1 MNSIDL
7 TSRTIGQTM
16 HDTYCQK
23 ICGPTMPIDFT
34 SSTASTNSV
43 IDACEKKENVIVS
56 QEQDAYKIKK
66 RNTNYRKY
74 T

>member
-1 MNSIDL
+1 
-7 TSRTIGQTM
+7 
-16 HDTYCQK
+16 
-23 ICGPTMPIDFT
+23 MPIDFT